1 MKNSMIDEA
10 YEVIRS
16 SGKVYPFNELYQQ
29 VTQNLGMSE
38 EEKMA
43 HIGQFY
49 TELTIDGRFLNLGD
63 NNWDLRENHTYARSH
78 IDVNDV
84 YSEVNSDEDS
94 DEEDKQEEK
103 AYDAEVEG
111 KAVESDDDEKDDDE
125 DGSEGKLADEDVKSL
140 LEK

>member
-10 YEVIRS
+10 YEIIRS
-16 SGKVYPFNELYQQ
+16 SDKIYSFTELYQL

-38 EEKMA
+38 EEKMS

-49 TELTIDGRFLNLGD
+49 TELTMDGRFLNLGD

-84 YSEVNSDEDS
+84 YSEVNSDADS

-111 KAVESDDDEKDDDE
+111 KSMDEEDKGDDADGE
-125 DGSEGKLADEDVKSL
+125 DGEKFATEDVKSL
-140 LEK
+140 LDK